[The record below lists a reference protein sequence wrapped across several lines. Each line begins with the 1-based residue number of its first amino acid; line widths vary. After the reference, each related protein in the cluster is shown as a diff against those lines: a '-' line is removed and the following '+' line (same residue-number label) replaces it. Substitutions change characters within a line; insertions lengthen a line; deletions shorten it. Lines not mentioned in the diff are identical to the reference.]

1 MILTINER
9 RLLRLLASSSNKD
22 YSINELA
29 KECSISPNGALK
41 ILNKLKTEGILKI
54 KQIANIK
61 SYKLD
66 FENEKTEKILELA
79 FIPDNLEGRIKIRA
93 TDLKQLKTITS
104 ACILFGSY
112 ITSKQKPEDLDTLF
126 ILNKEKFELY
136 KKELNKVKDLSPVK
150 IHDLIQT
157 TKDLVQ
163 NIKKQDPVIKD
174 ILLKGIV
181 LWGSDKIVEAVENAE
196 K

>member
-9 RLLRLLASSSNKD
+9 SLLRLLASSSSKD

-41 ILNKLKTEGILKI
+41 ILNKLKNEGILKI

-93 TDLKQLKTITS
+93 TDLKLLKTITS

-136 KKELNKVKDLSPVK
+136 KKELNKVNDLSPIK